1 MSERMPKGRVL
12 VVDDDPVVR
21 AVAVGALEP
30 LGLRIEELGD
40 AESALEAFD
49 REPANLVLLDVEMP
63 GMNGFEACEE
73 LRRRA
78 GATSV
83 AILIATGHTDP
94 NTIERA
100 FQVGASDFVKKP
112 LDWQL
117 LQHRVRFLMRAHE
130 AFSELEATLADLRGS
145 RASLANAQ
153 RQAQIGSWEWHVEE
167 QQLLCSEELL
177 RLTGLGAAST
187 LDRLLEVVHPEDL
200 PELKKALQSALE
212 EALPWTVDHRM
223 SSPEGEELFVHN
235 RGQAIPGP
243 TGQTERLSGTIQDV
257 SDRRRAEQQVQY
269 MAHYDRLTGL
279 PNRLL
284 LTEHIERLIHSA
296 GPKAPSIGVLLL
308 DLDRFA
314 RVNETLG
321 HDVGDLL
328 LCAVAERLQTCIR
341 ASDWLI
347 RVEPDADLS
356 LSRLGGDEFTV
367 LLRALREPGDARI
380 VAQRLLEVL
389 REPFQVGDHHLV
401 MSGSVGI
408 ALFDRDGA
416 DAEALLRSAGSAL
429 QHAKRDGRDTFHF
442 FDASMSERAVR
453 SMALEASLRSAL
465 ESEEELQLVFQPMM
479 DAETREICAVEVL
492 SRWES
497 PEHGPVSPFEFIAV
511 AEETGLIY
519 DLGEKVLRGACHQL
533 RAWDDAGLPPV
544 RISVNVSSRQLER
557 PDLVDTVRAALEAA
571 ELPAQRLELE
581 ITETAL
587 FSEGTVVTETLQE
600 LHKLGVG
607 IALDD
612 FGTGYSSLS
621 HLIRFPI
628 DVLKIDRAF
637 VSGISDPRNSR
648 AIAASVI
655 AMAHRLGLTVVAE
668 GIENEEE
675 ASLLRDEACDL
686 LQGYWL
692 CRPVPADELA
702 AVLSAQND

>member
-1 MSERMPKGRVL
+1 MSDPVLNGRVL

-94 NTIERA
+94 DTIERA

-117 LQHRVRFLMRAHE
+117 LQHRVRFLMQAHE
-130 AFSELEATLADLRGS
+130 AFSELEATLSDLRAS
-145 RASLANAQ
+145 RASLTNAQ

-167 QQLLCSEELL
+167 QQLLCSEELS
-177 RLTGLGAAST
+177 RLTGLRPDLSLA
-187 LDRLLEVVHPEDL
+187 DLLEAVHPEDRPAL
-200 PELKKALQSALE
+200 NKALQSAVQ
-212 EALPWTVDHRM
+212 EALPWNVDHRM
-223 SSPEGEELFVHN
+223 TTPEGEERFVHH
-235 RGQAIPGP
+235 RGQAVLGSA
-243 TGQTERLSGTIQDV
+243 GHTERLSGTIQDV
-257 SDRRRAEQQVQY
+257 TDRRRAEQQIQY

-296 GPKAPSIGVLLL
+296 GPKPPSIGLLLL

-321 HDVGDLL
+321 QDVGDDL
-328 LCAVAERLQTCIR
+328 LCAVADRLQNCIR
-341 ASDWLI
+341 ASDWLV

-367 LLRALREPGDARI
+367 LLRALRDPGDARV
-380 VAQRLLEVL
+380 VAQRLIEAL
-389 REPFQVGDHHLV
+389 REPFQVQGHDLV
-401 MSGSVGI
+401 MSASIGI
-408 ALFDRDGA
+408 ALFSRDGE

-465 ESEEELQLVFQPMM
+465 EREDEFQLVYQPMM

-497 PEHGPVSPFEFIAV
+497 PEHGTVSPLEFIAV

-519 DLGEKVLRGACHQL
+519 DLGEKVLRAACRQV

-557 PDLVDTVRAALEAA
+557 PDLVDTVRAALEFA

-587 FSEGTVVTETLQE
+587 FSEGTVVNDTLDE
-600 LHKLGVG
+600 LHQLGVG

-628 DVLKIDRAF
+628 DCVKIDRAF
-637 VSGISDPRNSR
+637 VSGIADPRNTL

-655 AMAHRLGLTVVAE
+655 AMAHRLGMTVIAE
-668 GIENEEE
+668 GIEAEEE

-702 AVLSAQND
+702 RVLSEQNG

>member
-1 MSERMPKGRVL
+1 MSDPVLQGRVL

-30 LGLRIEELGD
+30 LGLRIEELPD
-40 AESALEAFD
+40 AESALAAFD

-100 FQVGASDFVKKP
+100 FEVGASDFVKKP

-130 AFSELEATLADLRGS
+130 AFSALEATLADLRGS

-153 RQAQIGSWEWHVEE
+153 RQARIGSWEWNVHER
-167 QQLLCSEELL
+167 QLLCSEELL
-177 RLTGLGAAST
+177 RLTGLGPGAV
-187 LDRLLEVVHPEDL
+187 LDDLLEAVHPEDL
-200 PELKKALQSALE
+200 PALKKALQSALQ
-212 EALPWTVDHRM
+212 EALPWDVDHRM
-223 SSPEGEELFVHN
+223 TTREGEECFVHN
-235 RGQAIPGP
+235 RGQAVVGS
-243 TGQTERLSGTIQDV
+243 TGQTERLSGTIQDIT
-257 SDRRRAEQQVQY
+257 DRRRAEQQVQY

-296 GPKAPSIGVLLL
+296 GPKTPSIGLLLL

-321 HDVGDLL
+321 HDVGDDL
-328 LCAVAERLQTCIR
+328 LCAVAERLQACIR
-341 ASDWLI
+341 ASDWLV
-347 RVEPDADLS
+347 RVEADADLS

-367 LLRALREPGDARI
+367 LLRSLREPGDARV
-380 VAQRLLEVL
+380 VAQRLLEAL
-389 REPFQVGDHHLV
+389 RQPFQVQDHHLV
-401 MSGSVGI
+401 MTGSVGI
-408 ALFDRDGA
+408 SLFDRDGT

-453 SMALEASLRSAL
+453 SMELEAGLRSAL
-465 ESEEELQLVFQPMM
+465 EREEELQLVYQPMM
-479 DAETREICAVEVL
+479 DAETREVCAVEVL

-497 PEHGPVSPFEFIAV
+497 AEHGSVSPLEFIAV

-519 DLGEKVLRGACHQL
+519 DLGEKVLRGACLQA
-533 RAWDDAGLPPV
+533 RAWDDAGLAPV

-557 PDLVDTVRAALEAA
+557 PDLVDTVRAALELA

-587 FSEGTVVTETLQE
+587 FSEGPVVNDTLEE
-600 LHKLGVG
+600 LHELGVG

-628 DVLKIDRAF
+628 DCVKIDRAF
-637 VSGISDPRNSR
+637 VSGISDPRNTL

-655 AMAHRLGLTVVAE
+655 AMAHRLGMTVIAE
-668 GIENEEE
+668 GIETEEE
-675 ASLLRDEACDL
+675 ASLLRDEGCDL

-702 AVLSAQND
+702 RVLSAQKG